1 MVPRGWSIVNLKDIV
16 DGSIKNGFSPNPAE
30 RDTGYW
36 VLGLGALGDNGL
48 IVDEIKPVE
57 PTKKV
62 LDSCLMPGDFLI
74 SRSNTPDKVGRS
86 ALFKGEIKN
95 CSYPDLMMRF
105 RINERIAD
113 ATFIESKLTSH
124 SIRNYYKNC
133 AAGSSSTMVKINK
146 PIVEKTPLLLPPLLE
161 QKKIARILSTWDIA
175 IEVTEKILSS
185 SQQQRR
191 SLMQQLLTGKKRLPG
206 FSGKWVHVRVGDV
219 LSVRN
224 EKQIPS
230 ETSPLFSLTI
240 ENGITAKTERYNREF
255 LVKNSDEKEYK
266 TVKPNDIAYNPAN
279 LRWGAINYSRL
290 THDVVVSPIYE
301 VLYIKDNTSN
311 NLQFVAQIL
320 MSDRQITKF
329 ASMVEGTLMERKAVK
344 IGPFLATK
352 ISVPS
357 MLEEQQKIASVLS
370 AADKEIEAI
379 QQKLTCLKQ
388 EKKALMQQL
397 LIGKRRVKVD
407 EEEISQKEAVRA

>member
-1 MVPRGWSIVNLKDIV
+1 MVPKGWSIVNLKDIV

-105 RINERIAD
+105 RIDERIAD
-113 ATFIESKLTSH
+113 ATFVESKLTSH

-161 QKKIARILSTWDIA
+161 QKKIARILSTWDMV

-185 SQQQRR
+185 SQQQRK
-191 SLMQQLLTGKKRLPG
+191 SLMQQLLTGKKRFPD
-206 FSGKWVHVRVGDV
+206 FSGKWEEIRLKTLLVECKERNKDNAVDRV
-219 LSVRN
+219 LSVTNHSGFVLPENQFSKRVASDDVGN
-224 EKQIPS
+224 YKIIKKGQFGYNPS
-230 ETSPLFSLTI
+230 RINVGSFARLDAYDLGILSPMYVVFGI
-240 ENGITAKTERYNREF
+240 KENK
-255 LVKNSDEKEYK
+255 LNSDYF
-266 TVKPNDIAYNPAN
+266 
-279 LRWGAINYSRL
+279 L
-290 THDVVVSPIYE
+290 TWMSSNEAKQRVLSSTQGSVRNSVGFNALCSFPIK
-301 VLYIKDNTSN
+301 L
-311 NLQFVAQIL
+311 
-320 MSDRQITKF
+320 
-329 ASMVEGTLMERKAVK
+329 
-344 IGPFLATK
+344 P
-352 ISVPS
+352 P
-357 MLEEQQKIASVLS
+357 LEEQQKISSVLS
-370 AADKEIEAI
+370 AADKEIEVLHY
-379 QQKLTCLKQ
+379 KLDCLKQ

-397 LIGKRRVKVD
+397 LTGKCRVKVD
-407 EEEISQKEAVRA
+407 EKEISQQEAARA

>member
-1 MVPRGWSIVNLKDIV
+1 M
-16 DGSIKNGFSPNPAE
+16 
-30 RDTGYW
+30 
-36 VLGLGALGDNGL
+36 LGLGALGDNGL
-48 IVDEIKPVE
+48 IADEIKPVE

-105 RINERIAD
+105 RINERVAD
-113 ATFIESKLTSH
+113 AAFIESKLTSH

-206 FSGKWVHVRVGDV
+206 FSGKWLHVRVGDV

-240 ENGITAKTERYNREF
+240 ENGITEKTERYNREF

-370 AADKEIEAI
+370 AADKEIEII
-379 QQKLTCLKQ
+379 QQKLKCLKE

-397 LIGKRRVKVD
+397 LTGKRRVKVD
-407 EEEISQKEAVRA
+407 KSAFQKGEAA